1 MLIAQT
7 ARRLA
12 RLISNAHAFTAA
24 VFLTLTLACPPHA
37 DAQSSEPPSAQDI
50 QNWVEQLDDDRFAV
64 REIAQQ
70 QLSRQLSSI
79 LPKLIELAESPQSNT
94 SSALLQFL
102 GFVSQDALSQQ
113 GKAAFES
120 LNRIAAERTTQKAIL
135 AQKILESVSVQMQEQ
150 ALDRLERVGIL
161 VADRHLSVLTHL
173 KDVKNA
179 LVIDERFLGTEDDL
193 AMLPWLFD
201 VEFVKLEGARVSR
214 QMLEYVIKMPQL
226 RSLQIIETNLQ
237 SQDLRPLI
245 AAPDMDLIEIL
256 YSPVDDQAIEIL
268 EQVPIFGDLQLF
280 GTDVSATGAETLV
293 EKIETANVFVGRGG
307 FLGITCEPSSL
318 VIQESIPEGPAS
330 KAGIRMN
337 DKLKKINGVP
347 IQNFEDL
354 RKQLAKSAAGESVL
368 VEYDRPIM
376 SMRPIDPDPENR
388 NRFPGRNLR
397 QQIDG
402 YETRQVDVILG
413 KRPSS
418 MNP

>member
-12 RLISNAHAFTAA
+12 RLISNAHAFAAA

-37 DAQSSEPPSAQDI
+37 DAQSSETPSAQDI

-161 VADRHLSVLTHL
+161 VADRHLSVLTQL

-280 GTDVSATGAETLV
+280 GTDVSATGAESLV

-318 VIQESIPEGPAS
+318 VINESIPDGPAS

-388 NRFPGRNLR
+388 NRFPRRNLP

-413 KRPSS
+413 KRPSN

>member
-7 ARRLA
+7 AGRFGWSIPDAHSRAASMLLA
-12 RLISNAHAFTAA
+12 LALLCPWHAY
-24 VFLTLTLACPPHA
+24 
-37 DAQSSEPPSAQDI
+37 AQTNPPPSAQEI
-50 QNWVEQLDDDRFAV
+50 QNWVDQLDDDRFAV

-79 LPKLIELAESPQSNT
+79 LPKLIELAESPESKSSN
-94 SSALLQFL
+94 ALLQFL
-102 GFVSQDALSQQ
+102 GFVSQDALSQP

-161 VADRHLSVLTHL
+161 VADRHLSVLTQL
-173 KDVKNA
+173 KDVENA

-201 VEFVKLEGARVSR
+201 VQFVKLEGARISR
-214 QMLEYVIKMPQL
+214 QMLAHVVKMPQL

-245 AAPDMDLIEIL
+245 DAPDMDLIEIL

-280 GTDVSATGAETLV
+280 GTKVSATGAETLI

-307 FLGITCEPSSL
+307 FLGITCDPNSL
-318 VIQESIPEGPAS
+318 IIQESIPEGPAS

-347 IQNFEDL
+347 IEKFDDL

-397 QQIDG
+397 PQPDG
-402 YETRQVDVILG
+402 YETRQVDVTLG
-413 KRPSS
+413 KRPSN